1 MESIWVMLNSPFA
14 QKLLIAGSW
23 LVIFIIITYVLQAP
37 INKFS
42 LDQGMRYRSNKIFS
56 YIRYLGSVIIILVY
70 STQLTSFAIFWGAT
84 GAGIAF
90 SLQEVI
96 ASIAG
101 WAAISA
107 GNFYRPGDRVQLGG
121 MRGDVIDIGFIR
133 TKLMEIGEWIEADL
147 HTGRIVLIAN
157 SYVFKEP
164 VLNYSSSF
172 PFLWDEIKIPVR
184 HGSDFQLAKEIFYR
198 VTEEVT
204 AEQIEK
210 ARQSWKEITKNFV
223 MEQVQIAPQVTMRIT
238 DNWLEFTI
246 RYIVDYKQR
255 RKTRDILH
263 TLILEQIEKVA
274 DQISIASTT
283 IAIVEFPR
291 LSVNQNPNK
300 ES

>member
-1 MESIWVMLNSPFA
+1 MSESLRALLNNPFA
-14 QKLLIAGSW
+14 YKLLIAGSS
-23 LVIFIIITYVLQAP
+23 VFIFIIITFALQAP

-56 YIRYLGSVIIILVY
+56 YIRYVGSVVIIVIAF
-70 STQLTSFAIFWGAT
+70 STQLTGLTIFWGAA

-90 SLQEVI
+90 ALQEVI

-121 MRGDVIDIGFIR
+121 MRGDVMDIGFIR
-133 TKLMEIGEWIEADL
+133 TTLMEIGEWIDADL
-147 HTGRIVLIAN
+147 PTGRIVLIAN

-184 HGSDFQLAKEIFYR
+184 HGSNFHLAKEIFSR
-198 VTEEVT
+198 IASEVT
-204 AEQIEK
+204 DEQVEMAK
-210 ARQSWKEITKNFV
+210 HSWNEITRNF
-223 MEQVQIAPQVTMRIT
+223 MIEQVQIDPQVTMIIT

-255 RKTRDILH
+255 RKIRDILN
-263 TLILEQIEKVA
+263 TSIMEQIEKVA

-283 IAIVEFPR
+283 VAIVEVPH
-291 LSVNQNPNK
+291 LHVDKNTV
-300 ES
+300 

>member
-1 MESIWVMLNSPFA
+1 MIESLFSLLNNPIA
-14 QKLLIAGSW
+14 YKLLIAGSSV
-23 LVIFIIITYVLQAP
+23 LIFIIITYVIQAP

-56 YIRYLGSVIIILVY
+56 YIRYVGSVIIIVVAF
-70 STQLTSFAIFWGAT
+70 STQLTGLTIFWGAA

-90 SLQEVI
+90 ALQEVI

-133 TKLMEIGEWIEADL
+133 TTLMEIGEWIDADL

-184 HGSDFQLAKEIFYR
+184 HGSNFQLAKDIFSR
-198 VTEEVT
+198 ITEEVT

-210 ARQSWKEITKNFV
+210 ARHSWKEISKNF
-223 MEQVQIAPQVTMRIT
+223 MIEQVQISPQVTMKIT

-255 RKTRDILH
+255 RTIKDILNS
-263 TLILEQIEKVA
+263 LIMEQIEKVS
-274 DQISIASTT
+274 DQIAIASTT
-283 IAIVEFPR
+283 VAIVEVPH
-291 LSVNQNPNK
+291 LHVDKNTI
-300 ES
+300 